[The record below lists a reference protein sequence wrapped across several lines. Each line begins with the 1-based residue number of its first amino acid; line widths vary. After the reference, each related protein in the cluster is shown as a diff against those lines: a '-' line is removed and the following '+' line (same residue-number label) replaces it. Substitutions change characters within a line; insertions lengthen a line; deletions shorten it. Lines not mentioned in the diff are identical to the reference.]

1 MMSRKTKAIIAI
13 CAMSFITLASS
24 ATSPALSTIAD
35 NFPEASEEAIASIA
49 TLSSLTAVPF
59 TILSG
64 LLLGKRVK
72 FRTLASVGLLAV
84 LAGGILPFFFTN
96 VAQILVGRA
105 ILGAG
110 TGLCG
115 PIVSTLTLSLFQ
127 GEEIAKQFGRN
138 TMTTN
143 VGAVIF
149 QLLGGFLCNYNW
161 RMPFAAYLTVIP
173 VLLIVYFL
181 LPEPEKVKDEK
192 RVLSKRFDLTSLKK
206 IVTPHVLLWGVL
218 HGMYMVFFYPY
229 VTEISKIICS
239 NGMGDALT
247 AAIIMSVFTAMGV
260 LGGYLFYY
268 LNKKCG
274 RYVFSVGFFICA
286 TAYMVLIFA
295 NSAGVAG
302 VASGIFGIGYGIL
315 GPAISYYLGIG
326 LEPEYRAASVAAASL
341 LNHLGSFGSPFV
353 MKWLREIFDISWERF
368 SFLAG
373 ACFFVIVALLFL
385 CVGWISLAQLK
396 RVRKKVTIG

>member
-1 MMSRKTKAIIAI
+1 MNRKTKAIIAI

-35 NFPEASEEAIASIA
+35 NFPEASPEAIASIA

-64 LLLGKRVK
+64 LLLGKKVK

-84 LAGGILPFFFTN
+84 LTGGILPFFCTN
-96 VAQILVGRA
+96 VGQILVGRA

-127 GEEIAKQFGRN
+127 EEEIAKQFGRN
-138 TMTTN
+138 TMATN
-143 VGAVIF
+143 IGAVIF

-161 RMPFAAYLTVIP
+161 RMPFAAYLTVVP
-173 VLLIVYFL
+173 VLLIVYLL
-181 LPEPEKVKDEK
+181 LPEPENAPEEK
-192 RVLSKRFDLTSLKK
+192 RLESKRYNLASLKK
-206 IVTPHVLLWGVL
+206 TVTPHVLLWGVL
-218 HGMYMVFFYPY
+218 HGLYMVFFYPY

-268 LNKKCG
+268 LNKKWG
-274 RYVFSVGFFICA
+274 KYVFSIGFFICA
-286 TAYMVLIFA
+286 SAYAVLIFA
-295 NSAGVAG
+295 DTASVAG
-302 VASGIFGIGYGIL
+302 AASGVFGIGYGLL

-326 LEPEYRAASVAAASL
+326 LDPEYRAASIAAASL

-353 MKWLREIFDISWERF
+353 MKWLRGIFNTSWERF

-373 ACFFVIVALLFL
+373 VCFFVVAALGFL
-385 CVGWISLAQLK
+385 CAGWVSAVKGRSTKNKAIM
-396 RVRKKVTIG
+396 

>member
-1 MMSRKTKAIIAI
+1 MMNRKTRAIIAI

-35 NFPEASEEAIASIA
+35 NFPEASAEAIASIA

-64 LLLGKRVK
+64 LLLGKRAK
-72 FRTLASVGLLAV
+72 YRTLALIGLLAV
-84 LAGGILPFFFTN
+84 LAGGILPFFCTN
-96 VAQILVGRA
+96 IAQILVGRA

-110 TGLCG
+110 TGLCS
-115 PIVSTLTLSLFQ
+115 PVVSTLTLSLFQ
-127 GEEIAKQFGRN
+127 GEETAKQFGRN
-138 TMTTN
+138 TMATN
-143 VGAVIF
+143 IGAVIF

-161 RMPFAAYLTVIP
+161 KMPFIAYMTVIP

-181 LPEPEKVKDEK
+181 LPEPEENIEKK
-192 RVLSKRFDLTSLKK
+192 RVASKRHDLIYLKK
-206 IVTPHVLLWGVL
+206 AVTPHVLLWGIF
-218 HGMYMVFFYPY
+218 HGLYMVFFYPY
-229 VTEISKIICS
+229 VTEISKVICS

-247 AAIIMSVFTAMGV
+247 AAVVMSVFTTMGV

-268 LNKKCG
+268 VNKRCQKL
-274 RYVFSVGFFICA
+274 VFSIGFFVCA
-286 TAYMVLIFA
+286 IAYATLIFA
-295 NSAGVAG
+295 NNAGAAG
-302 VASGIFGIGYGIL
+302 VASGIFGIGYGLL

-326 LEPEYRAASVAAASL
+326 LDQEYRAASVAAASL

-353 MKWLREIFDISWERF
+353 MKWLREIFKTSWERF

-373 ACFFVIVALLFL
+373 ACFFIIAALAFL
-385 CVGWISLAQLK
+385 CVGWIALAK
-396 RVRKKVTIG
+396 RRRTRE